1 MIKKFTLFL
10 MLTSLLVNLFTYQ
23 VFADEAPTV
32 MLGSASG
39 EMGELVSIPVTLS
52 EAVIFAN
59 LSIEIGYDSEALAI
73 REVTPA
79 DTSALFTTSQKYT
92 DNPYNLNYNSISNT
106 VMEGTAAVITF
117 EIITE
122 VMGEYEITVDYY
134 KGRNGTYTDG
144 KNVNYDEDFVPLGLS
159 YIGGKITVT
168 GDGKPEP
175 MTVTVGSA
183 TGEKGDF
190 VSIPVVLSAN
200 TGFANLGIEI
210 GYDKE
215 ALVLTSVVP
224 SPEVGATYS
233 PAQTLS
239 ANPYNMM
246 WYSNTNTNFSGTL
259 ATLTF
264 EIIADNLGEYPVTV
278 DYYKGRNGNFI
289 DGVNVNY
296 DENFDAIELMYASGS
311 VINVIAFDAEFSG
324 DTSIGTVWAALYDEK
339 NVLQCVKSYQ
349 PSDKVKVTFDKD
361 VTGAYAKV
369 MWWNDNMKP
378 LCNVKIFYVE

>member
-1 MIKKFTLFL
+1 M
-10 MLTSLLVNLFTYQ
+10 
-23 VFADEAPTV
+23 
-32 MLGSASG
+32 
-39 EMGELVSIPVTLS
+39 
-52 EAVIFAN
+52 
-59 LSIEIGYDSEALAI
+59 
-73 REVTPA
+73 
-79 DTSALFTTSQKYT
+79 
-92 DNPYNLNYNSISNT
+92 
-106 VMEGTAAVITF
+106 
-117 EIITE
+117 
-122 VMGEYEITVDYY
+122 
-134 KGRNGTYTDG
+134 
-144 KNVNYDEDFVPLGLS
+144 NYDEDFVPLGLS
-159 YIGGKITVT
+159 YSGGKITVT

-183 TGEKGDF
+183 TGAKGDF

-264 EIIADNLGEYPVTV
+264 EIITDKTGEYPVTV

-289 DGVNVNY
+289 DGINVNY
-296 DENFDAIELMYASGS
+296 NENFDGIDLMYTSGS
-311 VINVIAFDAEFSG
+311 VINVIGFDVEFS
-324 DTSIGTVWAALYDEK
+324 
-339 NVLQCVKSYQ
+339 
-349 PSDKVKVTFDKD
+349 
-361 VTGAYAKV
+361 
-369 MWWNDNMKP
+369 
-378 LCNVKIFYVE
+378 